1 MGRLRI
7 RAECHQNPYDTV
19 DSDWLSTVNR
29 HIQHEGFEFFFFFFG
44 GGVDIDVGEEGQR
57 REILVTSA
65 VHWHAHVQ
73 FVIASA

>member
-7 RAECHQNPYDTV
+7 RAECHLNPYDTV

-29 HIQHEGFEFFFFFFG
+29 HIQHEGFEFGGGG
-44 GGVDIDVGEEGQR
+44 GGVDNDVGEEGQR